1 MAVVE
6 GSIASSSKQ
15 PASDLLKHPLPDL
28 SRLTTPISVRRSLA
42 ELSAHSVQLE
52 EHLSQLLRQSTV
64 HKQAYRER
72 VSRLSTQV
80 DLIREEAK
88 VLQGRLGSTSAT
100 AKRISESV
108 RKLDEEIERVDLARV
123 WAEKVQDLKVCSAV
137 DFEKDL
143 VHRTDMWTPSLS

>member
-28 SRLTTPISVRRSLA
+28 SRLTTPASVRRSLA

-52 EHLSQLLRQSTV
+52 EHLSNLLRQSTV

-123 WAEKVQDLKVCSAV
+123 WAEKVQDLKVCFAV
-137 DFEKDL
+137 DF
-143 VHRTDMWTPSLS
+143 